1 MKLIPRIDSVL
12 TRRREEGWKI
22 FGKKPSQTSL
32 ARALGVRK
40 QQVSLWARGGAMPRS
55 ETIFHMA
62 HLLGVRPDE
71 LYEFI
76 PPTEKEQLEIIKE
89 FDKKEKEDI
98 LRRKENKIREL
109 REKGYSDE
117 VIQEQ
122 IRMMGLTKYD
132 HYTEKPQRN
141 RT

>member
-22 FGKKPSQTSL
+22 YEKKPSQTSL

-40 QQVSLWARGGAMPRS
+40 QQVSLWARGKAIPRS

-71 LYEFI
+71 LYEYI
-76 PPTEKEQLEIIKE
+76 PPTKEEQLEIVKE
-89 FDKKEKEDI
+89 FDLKEKEDI

-109 REKGYSDE
+109 RKKGYSDE
-117 VIQEQ
+117 IIQEQ

-132 HYTEKPQRN
+132 NHKHTQN
-141 RT
+141 QA

>member
-1 MKLIPRIDSVL
+1 MKLIPRIDSIL
-12 TRRREEGWKI
+12 MRRREEGWKI

-40 QQVSLWARGGAMPRS
+40 QQVSLWARGGAVPRA

-71 LYEFI
+71 LYEYF
-76 PPTEKEQLEIIKE
+76 PPTEKEQLEIIKD
-89 FDKKEKEDI
+89 FDIKDKEDI

-117 VIQEQ
+117 IIQKQ

-132 HYTEKPQRN
+132 HYAENQQQH
-141 RT
+141 